1 MAAVVLVVTAACGG
15 SETRPPQAPTP
26 GETRQGGVVTV
37 GAEQFPEVLNS
48 FLPAGGTGWTAY
60 SAGVA
65 LARGY
70 KYTPELG
77 YQPWLFERNCE
88 VTRDQPFTVSC
99 RIVGEA
105 RWSDGVPLTSD
116 DFRFTIETIKDPRNQ
131 VVSREGYDKIERIDV
146 KSDKEFDM
154 VFTQV
159 YATWKKLWSG
169 ADGAAL
175 PKHVLQGQDFNTVW
189 NDCICDPRTKKPV
202 GSGAFL
208 VESFTPGTGPLV
220 LVRNEAYWRPKPKLD
235 KLVFVPT
242 LDTEAQ
248 LNAFRAG
255 EVDVI
260 YPQNQIGLR
269 RRIEAVEGA
278 VYQSDLGPS
287 WEHFDMLT
295 DVPGLD
301 DVEVRRAIATALPR
315 RQLVERLAKPD
326 DESAQV
332 LHNVFFMANDPRYQK
347 HWDIY
352 PEGGDP
358 DKAAAMLERAGYRKG
373 PDGIY
378 GKGPVRL
385 EFTVG
390 VNAGNQAREL
400 SEQIIAQQLRQA
412 GIGLVAKNSEDMLT
426 TKLPNFEYQT
436 VIFAWQGGPDP
447 SAGSVIWMEDAIPA
461 KGDEEATGLN
471 YTKTRNAQVTDLLQR
486 ADLEVDE
493 RRRVEL
499 YQQADE
505 VLATQVV
512 SSVPLYQK
520 PQALAHK
527 DRLVGLRNNTTADG
541 PTWNVEDWAIKA

>member
-1 MAAVVLVVTAACGG
+1 MVLVLAAACGG
-15 SETRPPQAPTP
+15 VDGDGGAQPEAA
-26 GETRQGGVVTV
+26 EEGGVVTV
-37 GAEQFPEVLNS
+37 GAEQFPEILNS
-48 FLPAGGTGWTAY
+48 FLPAGGTAWTAY

-70 KYTPELG
+70 KYTPEFG
-77 YQPWLFERNCE
+77 YQPWLFERDCE
-88 VTRDQPFTVSC
+88 VTRQEPFTVSC
-99 RIVGEA
+99 RIVQGA
-105 RWSDGVPLTSD
+105 RWSDGTNLTSE
-116 DFRFTIETIKDPRNQ
+116 DFRFTVETMKDPRNT
-131 VVSREGYDKIERIDV
+131 VTSREGYDKIDRIEV
-146 KSDKEFDM
+146 KTDKEFDM

-189 NDCICDPRTKKPV
+189 NDCICDPRTKKPL

-208 VESFTPGTGPLV
+208 VESFKPGTGPLV
-220 LVRNEAYWRPKPKLD
+220 MVRNEAHWGPRPKVHKV
-235 KLVFVPT
+235 VFIPT
-242 LDTEAQ
+242 LDTDAE

-269 RRIEAVEGA
+269 QRIEAVQGA

-301 DVEVRRAIATALPR
+301 DVEVRKAIATAMPR

-326 DESAQV
+326 DDSAQV

-352 PEGGDP
+352 PEAGDP
-358 DKAAAMLERAGYRKG
+358 GKAAAILERAGYRRG

-378 GKGPVRL
+378 AKGAVKL
-385 EFTVG
+385 EFTIG
-390 VNAGNQAREL
+390 VTAGNKGREL
-400 SEQIIAQQLRQA
+400 AEQIIAQQLRQA
-412 GIGLVAKNSEDMLT
+412 GVALVADNSEDILT
-426 TKLPNFEYQT
+426 AKLPNFEYET
-436 VIFAWQGGPDP
+436 IIFAWQSGPDP
-447 SAGSVIWMEDAIPA
+447 SAFSVIWREDTIPA
-461 KGDEEATGLN
+461 KGDEEATGQN
-471 YTKTRNAQVTDLLQR
+471 YTKIRNAKVTDLLKR
-486 ADLEVDE
+486 ADLEADE
-493 RRRVEL
+493 GKRAAL

-505 VLATQVV
+505 VLATEAVA
-512 SSVPLYQK
+512 SIPLFQK

-527 DRLVGLRNNTTADG
+527 DRLVGLRNNATSDG
-541 PTWNVEDWAIKA
+541 FTWNIEEWALKA